1 MQLFSG
7 KAEHMPKIGEE
18 RKFILGLWKWCQYRS
33 NNYNCNFEFSSTQSL
48 VPLYVDQ
55 CWMCSSAQSWRRR
68 IFRFSHSS
76 GWWFQTCGLFSY
88 ILGISSYQ
96 LTFAPWFF
104 RGVGLNHQP
113 ALVLGNPR
121 KSSISHRF
129 PIDFPKINHRFPRK
143 SSISHRF
150 PIDFPPFPWQ
160 LPPYATLCT
169 DPGVRD
175 VATGGR
181 PRGARQT
188 AQRCVPTNTG

>member
-18 RKFILGLWKWCQYRS
+18 WKFILGLWKWCQYKS

-150 PIDFPPFPWQ
+150 S
-160 LPPYATLCT
+160 TLS
-169 DPGVRD
+169 
-175 VATGGR
+175 VAASPVCHTLHG
-181 PRGARQT
+181 PRGPRCRHWWT
-188 AQRCVPTNTG
+188 APWGASDGPEMCSNKHRLE